1 VTGAESDVC
10 DCLVFFQCDTDDGIS
25 SDSESPTSV
34 HSLIRQMQEKERHI
48 LHLET
53 EVARV
58 SLLCCC
64 FLSLH
69 WCLLWIVETNEI
81 PYDTIRYD
89 IKR

>member
-1 VTGAESDVC
+1 LLRLKAAMCIVC
-10 DCLVFFQCDTDDGIS
+10 VCQCDTDDGIS

-58 SLLCCC
+58 SHCCQ
-64 FLSLH
+64 SQS
-69 WCLLWIVETNEI
+69 
-81 PYDTIRYD
+81 IRVSCTR
-89 IKR
+89 K